1 MASVDRR
8 PLSVDKKTTMKKI
21 LFAIA
26 SVMTLAL
33 TSCFENTGYNS
44 TYYFSRVVTVTPTS
58 NSVKFV
64 ADYTGEEFKGF
75 TNLKTEEQLAQFG
88 LADAKRAELYIR
100 LDVDNENKQEITLE
114 QAQKVDIQSVSNTTP
129 TDSIRPFASWM
140 QKPLFN
146 DYAPIVW
153 VADGYLNV
161 VPVIPSD
168 EEGKYFLTAEKAI
181 NDTLYLRLGASYT
194 PNKNKQNSVDKLQC
208 FDLRTLNDTADADLE
223 QRAKMIEVLE
233 AIKQHKSDSMR
244 IVLTGKFEWTKINGK
259 DTIGDMKAITDY
271 FKCEFIR

>member
-1 MASVDRR
+1 
-8 PLSVDKKTTMKKI
+8 MKKI
-21 LFAIA
+21 LFAIT

-58 NSVKFV
+58 STVKFV
-64 ADYTGEEFKGF
+64 ADYTGEEFKSF
-75 TNLKTEEQLAQFG
+75 TNLKTDEQLAQFG

-100 LDVDNENKQEITLE
+100 LDVDNENKQTITLE
-114 QAQKVDIQSVSNTTP
+114 QAQKIDIQPVSNTTP
-129 TDSIRPFASWM
+129 TDSISPFASWM

-161 VPVIPSD
+161 IPVIPSD
-168 EEGKYFLTAEKAI
+168 EEGKYFLTAEKAV

-194 PNKNKQNSVDKLQC
+194 PNKSKQNSVDKLQC
-208 FDLRTLNDTADADLE
+208 FDLRTLNNTADADLE